1 MLKIGSIIDGK
12 YKILNKVGQGGM
24 SVVYLAMNEKANKQ
38 WAIKEVRKDGVKDFE
53 LIKQGLIVETDM
65 LKKLSHPSLPSIVD
79 VIEDDNTFLIVMDY
93 IQGNPLSKTLEEY
106 GAQSQENVVEWAK
119 QLCDVLGYLHSRK
132 PPIIYRDMKPA
143 NVMLKPDGSITLI
156 DFGTA
161 REYKSKNIADTT
173 CLGTIGYAA
182 PEQFGGM
189 GQTDARTDIYC
200 LGATLYHLVTG
211 MNPCEPPYEIK
222 PIRQI
227 NPALSNGLEK
237 IIMKC
242 TQRDPDARYQSCA
255 ELMYDLEHFDEMDNT
270 YRRKMKFR
278 LGIFIISVILTIG
291 FGCVAIWGNASAENV
306 KSKNYSYILSNAKSL
321 DDYYNAILTDPSKTD
336 AYIELVNYLR
346 TDTLTK
352 EEADG
357 LNQLQAGLDRKNSN
371 GYSETVNVLE
381 ELKEKNY
388 DGYIDV
394 CYEFGNAF
402 LFSSDTTNDRERY
415 VNASKWF
422 SEAKNKYEMAS
433 IFCDIASCLQL
444 IDQNHQS
451 TMVQKGKELQEY
463 KNLWDK
469 LTKLESKINGLGKTP
484 EESDTK
490 INVINSI
497 TNIIYNNA
505 NGFVN
510 AIKNNGL
517 SYNEI
522 NTLLND
528 MNSSLVDIDDSIY
541 KEQKQ
546 QVSAM
551 ISDTIEKYKITS
563 AEKGSGNE

>member
-93 IQGNPLSKTLEEY
+93 IQGNPLRKTLEEY

-278 LGIFIISVILTIG
+278 LGIFITSVILTIG

-528 MNSSLVDIDDSIY
+528 MNSNLVDIDDSIY

>member
-242 TQRDPDARYQSCA
+242 TQRDPDARYQYCA

-278 LGIFIISVILTIG
+278 LGIFITSVILTIG

-551 ISDTIEKYKITS
+551 ISDTMEKYKITS

>member
-1 MLKIGSIIDGK
+1 
-12 YKILNKVGQGGM
+12 
-24 SVVYLAMNEKANKQ
+24 
-38 WAIKEVRKDGVKDFE
+38 
-53 LIKQGLIVETDM
+53 
-65 LKKLSHPSLPSIVD
+65 
-79 VIEDDNTFLIVMDY
+79 
-93 IQGNPLSKTLEEY
+93 
-106 GAQSQENVVEWAK
+106 
-119 QLCDVLGYLHSRK
+119 
-132 PPIIYRDMKPA
+132 
-143 NVMLKPDGSITLI
+143 
-156 DFGTA
+156 
-161 REYKSKNIADTT
+161 
-173 CLGTIGYAA
+173 
-182 PEQFGGM
+182 
-189 GQTDARTDIYC
+189 
-200 LGATLYHLVTG
+200 
-211 MNPCEPPYEIK
+211 
-222 PIRQI
+222 
-227 NPALSNGLEK
+227 
-237 IIMKC
+237 
-242 TQRDPDARYQSCA
+242 
-255 ELMYDLEHFDEMDNT
+255 MYDLEHFDEMDNT

-278 LGIFIISVILTIG
+278 LGIFITSVILTIG
-291 FGCVAIWGNASAENV
+291 FGCVAIWGNASAENI

-490 INVINSI
+490 INIINSI

-551 ISDTIEKYKITS
+551 ISDTMEKYKITS